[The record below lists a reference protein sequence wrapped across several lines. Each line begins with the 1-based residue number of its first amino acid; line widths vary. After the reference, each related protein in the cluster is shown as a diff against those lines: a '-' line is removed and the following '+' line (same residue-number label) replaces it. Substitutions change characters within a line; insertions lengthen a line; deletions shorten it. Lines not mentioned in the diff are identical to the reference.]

1 MTVPLLHRL
10 MGMEEVMLV
19 KQVMREVLATL
30 VMVVHKHQA
39 EDVATLLEVRESLD
53 KEDEEVL
60 QLDLEVVA
68 DGMEALEG
76 IDVPTLM
83 PLTIHGLLVE
93 VQVILLQVL

>member
-1 MTVPLLHRL
+1 MTVSLLHRL

-19 KQVMREVLATL
+19 KLVMRKVLPTIVL
-30 VMVVHKHQA
+30 VVHKHQA

-60 QLDLEVVA
+60 HMGLEVVA
-68 DGMEALEG
+68 DGMEAVEG
-76 IDVPTLM
+76 IGVPTVVQI
-83 PLTIHGLLVE
+83 TIHGLLVE